1 MASLALMVSI
11 IILFTLLLGPITY
24 ILAVWKF
31 PKIIIYP
38 LAILCFFVGI
48 NFCMIAIPTWY
59 LGLIPIY
66 FGYISVMRVNKKQ
79 TQG

>member
-1 MASLALMVSI
+1 MASLALLVSI
-11 IILFTLLLGPITY
+11 IVLFTLLLGPITY
-24 ILAVWKF
+24 LLAVLKF

-38 LAILCFFVGI
+38 LAALCFFVGI

-66 FGYISVMRVNKKQ
+66 CGYVSIVRVNKKE